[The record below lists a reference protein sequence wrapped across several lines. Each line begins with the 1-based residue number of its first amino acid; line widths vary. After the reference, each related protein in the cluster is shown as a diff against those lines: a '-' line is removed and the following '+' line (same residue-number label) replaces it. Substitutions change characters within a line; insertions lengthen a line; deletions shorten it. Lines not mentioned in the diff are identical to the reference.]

1 MVARTP
7 ERVARQPDAPVE
19 PGAAAIAHRE
29 AVDVLGIRAGRVL
42 AERVGSVQVPEA
54 GLARRRHVVGVEITL
69 RPAQVVADAAQAAGQ
84 RLARQPQLV
93 GDAGALGLDVAG
105 AFLVPARVR
114 VGMGMEF
121 ERAGGAHGLD
131 LAPAQHDLVGAAGGD
146 QLLAGVVVRRGGQ
159 RAALPRMRPDGA
171 VADPAGDDEQ
181 DGAHAVA
188 RQHRMRV
195 DPVVQVA
202 VVEGDQHRTLGHG
215 RAGQA
220 GGELIGRQRL
230 VAGARQA
237 RDLVLEHVRRG
248 GDHAAGRRHV
258 VVHQHRHVGR
268 AARAHLPRSA
278 SHLP

>member
-131 LAPAQHDLVGAAGGD
+131 LAQRSMTSSARPAATSCLQASWSGVAGSG
-146 QLLAGVVVRRGGQ
+146 
-159 RAALPRMRPDGA
+159 PPSRMRPDGA

-230 VAGARQA
+230 AGARQA